1 MKALVASE
9 YSGCSSSGWFQTPVL
24 GSGVGSISGIIVG
37 GSNDIARCKEDKHD
51 ERHRGTVGKQVHE
64 AES

>member
-1 MKALVASE
+1 MWLSSSSVFGEGKGAPSMKALVASE

-37 GSNDIARCKEDKHD
+37 GSSDIARC
-51 ERHRGTVGKQVHE
+51 RRR
-64 AES
+64 